1 MKKTGIYQIIAD
13 DLIGRI
19 KKGEFDIG
27 EQLPK
32 QIDLAKYYD
41 TSRLTIQKAIQILIS
56 QGYVYAKKGNGT
68 FVKGIKINNNVQY
81 HYDINDTFGFT
92 DKFSSLFSIQSKII
106 SFDVRI
112 ADEIEC
118 KRLDLKPGN
127 TIYDIIRVRYL
138 NDQPFRLEYILIP
151 TAIIKNLSVDLLE
164 HSLYHYIT
172 DSLNLKI
179 GSTFRQI
186 RADRADHYDCTYL
199 DCISSDPILELEQ
212 VVSLKDGRPFEF
224 TQIRYRYDKGYI
236 IANRVL

>member
-27 EQLPK
+27 EQLSK

>member
-19 KKGEFDIG
+19 KEGEFDIG

-68 FVKGIKINNNVQY
+68 FVKGTKINNNVQY
-81 HYDINDTFGFT
+81 HYDINDTLEFT

-127 TIYDIIRVRYL
+127 TVYDIIRVRYL

-151 TAIIKNLSVDLLE
+151 TAIIKKLSVDLLE